1 MYPGNLTAYA
11 LSGGLQ
17 IENSMSLYSSPGSS
31 FNLLAAGDITL
42 ADSVVLSQLDADPS
56 QLVPVTQPVTTFSP
70 ATAYWSPDNF
80 KSTYGHA
87 AVPVHQSDTSVN
99 QIVSAQ
105 GSIIGLGTSATVASA
120 KAINVTAAQ
129 DLNNLGLLIQN
140 LNTAYQD
147 VSTLNVGRDIIFP
160 TQRNAVT
167 GDFQGSGFIEVAG
180 PGWLNVW
187 AGRNVDLGVSSGITS
202 VGSQLN
208 SALLG
213 SSGANITVLAGEQLS
228 RNSESLNDYLQFYVT
243 NPGYKNSLSAQ
254 LSALYQQP
262 ASTGNRQL
270 KSNLKDLLAAIG
282 LAKTKLDESTT
293 ISARLQL
300 ALPILFDQF
309 RLVATEVNT
318 SQGNAAY
325 QAGYDAINRLFPTK
339 TGGDIILDFSQIQTF
354 EGGNIT
360 LLAPGGM
367 INVGLASSDITAGK
381 TEANLGVV
389 TQAHGDINI
398 LTQGDLQVN
407 QSRVFT
413 LESGDITVWASNGNI
428 DAGRGAKSSIGAQL
442 PVGSFDAYGNLI
454 LKYPPTVSGSGL
466 GAQSGYNSNDIGNV
480 TLVAP
485 HGVVNANEAGIR
497 GHDITIAAVAVI
509 GAININAT
517 GSSLG
522 VPQPISNIALP
533 DSVGNAAVAA
543 A

>member
-1 MYPGNLTAYA
+1 
-11 LSGGLQ
+11 
-17 IENSMSLYSSPGSS
+17 
-31 FNLLAAGDITL
+31 
-42 ADSVVLSQLDADPS
+42 
-56 QLVPVTQPVTTFSP
+56 
-70 ATAYWSPDNF
+70 
-80 KSTYGHA
+80 
-87 AVPVHQSDTSVN
+87 
-99 QIVSAQ
+99 
-105 GSIIGLGTSATVASA
+105 
-120 KAINVTAAQ
+120 
-129 DLNNLGLLIQN
+129 
-140 LNTAYQD
+140 
-147 VSTLNVGRDIIFP
+147 
-160 TQRNAVT
+160 
-167 GDFQGSGFIEVAG
+167 
-180 PGWLNVW
+180 
-187 AGRNVDLGVSSGITS
+187 
-202 VGSQLN
+202 
-208 SALLG
+208 
-213 SSGANITVLAGEQLS
+213 
-228 RNSESLNDYLQFYVT
+228 
-243 NPGYKNSLSAQ
+243 
-254 LSALYQQP
+254 
-262 ASTGNRQL
+262 
-270 KSNLKDLLAAIG
+270 
-282 LAKTKLDESTT
+282 
-293 ISARLQL
+293 
-300 ALPILFDQF
+300 
-309 RLVATEVNT
+309 VATEVNT

-413 LESGDITVWASNGNI
+413 LESGDITAWASNGNI
-428 DAGRGAKSSIGAQL
+428 DAGRGAKSSIGTQL

-454 LKYPPTVSGSGL
+454 LKYPPMVSGSGL

-533 DSVGNAAVAA
+533 DSVGNSAVAA
-543 A
+543 AKAANNNLDEENNSTEKRSRKVIKVAVLDAQVVGFGNCSVGDIREGKQGCGIQ